1 MRVKIEG
8 KKTPEEASQAVL
20 KVLQGVLKNYSDI
33 RLRGLNFYFT
43 FVNSEGEEVQ
53 LCDKDG
59 NPIEMLMVPDESKPK
74 KLPKKQPDHG
84 TNIVKLPSKAV
95 KTKANRART
104 Y

>member
-20 KVLQGVLKNYSDI
+20 KVLQSILKSYSDV

-43 FVNSEGEEVQ
+43 FVNSEGEEIQ

-59 NPIEMLMVPDESKPK
+59 NPIEMLMVPDENKPK
-74 KLPKKQPDHG
+74 KLPKKQQFDNVLELPNQ
-84 TNIVKLPSKAV
+84 NIKVKSS
-95 KTKANRART
+95 RAK
-104 Y
+104 